1 MSGQN
6 SQSSQ
11 DLRTR
16 FLIEFTKELVRNT
29 DAYQSLI
36 IKKEIKKFVL
46 EKKEKEKVQEKE
58 IDEIKNIQK
67 KEVKEIVKEK
77 TKRDT
82 EHFIQLKKR
91 SVEINPFKSFFA
103 QRVNSQRTRPPMLQ
117 IPESMLPPTV
127 QYLRPVP
134 LPLEINLNELN
145 PLIKDPF
152 VRIIE
157 CNGPNENVMVIGT
170 IGRKRTGITLSKEKI
185 DEVIKTF
192 SDAAR
197 IPINEGV
204 SKVVF
209 GKLILSA
216 IVSNIIGSKFTIKK
230 MAGPPVSHN

>member
-46 EKKEKEKVQEKE
+46 EKKEKE
-58 IDEIKNIQK
+58 
-67 KEVKEIVKEK
+67 KEK

-170 IGRKRTGITLSKEKI
+170 IGRKRT
-185 DEVIKTF
+185 
-192 SDAAR
+192 
-197 IPINEGV
+197 
-204 SKVVF
+204 
-209 GKLILSA
+209 
-216 IVSNIIGSKFTIKK
+216 
-230 MAGPPVSHN
+230 